1 MSADQQVVD
10 ALRKVDLFASVGDR
24 ALDKLAARTRR
35 TNHAAGKVVTSE
47 AQEAVGFHLILEGT
61 AEVLVN
67 GTVVG
72 SLRPGDYFGEIS
84 LIDGGPRSATIRA
97 TEQLTTLAL
106 PAWDF
111 APLLDE
117 EPLLTKNLLLAMC
130 KRVRAAES
138 R

>member
-1 MSADQQVVD
+1 MSADQQAVD
-10 ALRKVDLFASVGDR
+10 ALRKVDLFASIDDR
-24 ALDKLAARTRR
+24 ALGKLAARTRR
-35 TNHAAGKVVTSE
+35 INHAAGKVVTSE
-47 AQEAVGFHLILEGT
+47 AQDAVGFHLILEGT

-67 GTVVG
+67 GAVVG

-106 PAWDF
+106 PSWDF

-117 EPLLTKNLLLAMC
+117 EPRLTKSLLLAMC
-130 KRVRAAES
+130 KRVRAAEA

>member
-1 MSADQQVVD
+1 MTADQNAAD
-10 ALRKVDLFASVGDR
+10 ALRKVDLFAGVNDR
-24 ALDKLAARTRR
+24 ALGKIAARTRT
-35 TNHAAGKVVTSE
+35 TNHAPGKVVTSE
-47 AQEAVGFHLILEGT
+47 GQDAVGFHLILDGA

-67 GTVVG
+67 NAVVG
-72 SLRPGDYFGEIS
+72 ALRAGDYFGEIS

-97 TEQLTTLAL
+97 TEQLTTLSL
-106 PAWDF
+106 PTWDF

-117 EPLLTKNLLLAMC
+117 EPQLTKSLLLAMC

>member
-1 MSADQQVVD
+1 MSADQSATD
-10 ALRKVDLFASVGDR
+10 ALRKVDLFAGVSDR
-24 ALDKLAARTRR
+24 ALGKIAARTRT

-47 AQEAVGFHLILEGT
+47 GQEAVGFHLILSGT

-67 GTVVG
+67 DAVVG
-72 SLRPGDYFGEIS
+72 GLRTGDYFGEIS

-97 TEQLTTLAL
+97 KEQLTTLSL
-106 PAWDF
+106 PTWDF

-117 EPLLTKNLLLAMC
+117 EPQLTKSLLLAMC